1 MDENVN
7 AAPESGN
14 ATSAEQGDM
23 KKEVLGFVGKVE
35 VWLDEYMVT
44 KAPFQIP
51 MAGKEFLAKVAP
63 YLIIV
68 FSLLALPAVLA
79 LFGIT
84 AVLAPVSVVSGYG
97 MSWGVFGI
105 IGAVTTIVSLGLN
118 VMAIPGLF
126 KRTHASWR
134 LVFYATLVSLIGGLL
149 SPGAVGAIVG
159 AIIGWYIL
167 FQVKVLYKN

>member
-7 AAPESGN
+7 AAPETGN
-14 ATSAEQGDM
+14 ASGANQTEA
-23 KKEVLGFVGKVE
+23 KKEVLGLVAKLE
-35 VWLDEYMVT
+35 AWLDLYMVA

-51 MAGKEFLAKVAP
+51 MAGKEFLAKIAP

-68 FSLLALPAVLA
+68 FSILALPALLA

-84 AVLAPVSVVSGYG
+84 AVLAPVAMVAGGGVG
-97 MSWGVFGI
+97 WGFFGI
-105 IGAVTTIVSLGLN
+105 VGAITSVGSLVLD

-134 LVFYATLVSLIGGLL
+134 LLFYATLVSFVGGVL
-149 SPGAVGAIVG
+149 SMNPIGAIIG

-167 FQVKVLYKN
+167 FQVKELYKN